1 MEFIG
6 ALATQFILI
15 TFFSVEIGRLTTFNI
30 ALKKRVKALEREN
43 AELKQ
48 AFDELFVKRRK

>member
-1 MEFIG
+1 MEYTALGTLFIMYTLCLIQMG
-6 ALATQFILI
+6 YLGLA
-15 TFFSVEIGRLTTFNI
+15 NK

-43 AELKQ
+43 AELKR